1 MLQNGSPSSGNQIV
15 DLRTKRKKIILVK
28 FQRMGYNIFMKA
40 LDKWMI
46 IVAILSIGALS
57 FLVGTNSER
66 VRAREHTQT
75 SILST
80 EDTLAGWVYS
90 KSEKISIG
98 TAKLIVKEALKTE
111 RPLLILAMASAE
123 SEFVP
128 SATSPKGAIGLMQII
143 WHFHGKTLVDAKL
156 AKEKRD
162 LYNISVAIQSGNFL
176 MNGFLKQENG
186 DLEKA
191 LHRYLGG
198 KDGNYVKRILL
209 NLGSLYLLTGGK

>member
-1 MLQNGSPSSGNQIV
+1 MNALKATAIIIISILFIAFIFSWGYQFGIV
-15 DLRTKRKKIILVK
+15 IERSEAKI
-28 FQRMGYNIFMKA
+28 R
-40 LDKWMI
+40 
-46 IVAILSIGALS
+46 LSATP
-57 FLVGTNSER
+57 FPVEDNLVGF
-66 VRAREHTQT
+66 
-75 SILST
+75 
-80 EDTLAGWVYS
+80 VYA
-90 KSEKISIG
+90 KSEKISID
-98 TAKLIVKEALKTE
+98 TARLIVKEALKTE
-111 RPLLILAMASAE
+111 RPLLILAMISAE

-143 WHFHGKTLVDAKL
+143 WHFHGKMLVDAKL

-162 LYNISVAIQSGNFL
+162 LYNVGVAIQSGNFL

-209 NLGSLYLLTGGK
+209 NLGNLYLLVGGK